1 MLDAQGNPLKVG
13 DKVVVTRPL
22 WGSLMTM
29 AHGIIQ
35 DVGDKSV
42 EVALLDKL
50 GLVKKKT
57 VTFKSTPKSE
67 IPQTYRVLKINCSEL
82 KSH

>member
-22 WGSLMTM
+22 WGSLITM
-29 AHGIIQ
+29 AHGVIQ

-50 GLVKKKT
+50 ESVKKQT
-57 VTFKSTPKSE
+57 ATFKSTPKSE
-67 IPQTYRVLKINCSEL
+67 VSQTYRVLKINCSEL
-82 KSH
+82 KSY